1 MDATNTQTIG
11 CFDDDA
17 GRNILN
23 YLEKLGSDLNAMS
36 DEFCTTAGNIQ
47 ISVKIRINII
57 LMFCSV

>member
-1 MDATNTQTIG
+1 MDATNAQTIG

-36 DEFCTTAGNIQ
+36 DEFCTTAGNI
-47 ISVKIRINII
+47 
-57 LMFCSV
+57 